1 MRKVKILFLSLIVSC
16 IFLNS
21 ISAMAADERLGTV
34 VDGSLLTDGS
44 EAEGIVQPIARGA
57 YLGSGNGRLSINSG
71 RNVNVFGSTSCVRT
85 SDQVRVTLHLQRL
98 SGNTWVTV
106 QTLGPKSAY
115 NTYYVSNSGNY
126 SVAGGYYYRV
136 KGSHTA
142 IKGETTE
149 TTVSYTDGLWI
160 N

>member
-1 MRKVKILFLSLIVSC
+1 MKKVKILFLSLIVSC

-21 ISAMAADERLGTV
+21 MSAMAADERLGTV

-44 EAEGIVQPIARGA
+44 EAEGTVQPIARGT
-57 YLGSGNGRLSINSG
+57 YLGYGNGKLTLTGG
-71 RNVNVFGSTSCVRT
+71 RNVGVSGSTTCNRT
-85 SDQVRVTLHLQRL
+85 SDQVKVTLHLQRL
-98 SGNTWVTV
+98 VGNSWVTE
-106 QTLGPKSAY
+106 QILGPKVAY
-115 NTYYVSNSGNY
+115 NTYYVSNSKNY
-126 SVAGGYYYRV
+126 SVTGGYYYRV

-142 IKGETTE
+142 IKGSTTE

>member
-1 MRKVKILFLSLIVSC
+1 MRKMKILFLSLIVSC

-34 VDGSLLTDGS
+34 VDGSLLIEGS
-44 EAEGIVQPIARGA
+44 EAEGIVQPVTRGT
-57 YLGSGNGRLSINSG
+57 YLSSGNGSLIVNSG
-71 RNVNVFGSTSCVRT
+71 RNVTVTGSTSCVRT
-85 SDQVRVTLHLQRL
+85 SDQVKVTLHLQRL
-98 SGNTWVTV
+98 VGDTWVTE
-106 QTLGPKSAY
+106 QILGPKVAY

-126 SVAGGYYYRV
+126 SVSGGYYYRV

-142 IKGETTE
+142 IKGSTTE

>member
-34 VDGSLLTDGS
+34 VDGSLLIEGS
-44 EAEGIVQPIARGA
+44 EAEGIVQPVARGT
-57 YLGSGNGRLSINSG
+57 YLSSGNGKLTVTSG
-71 RNVNVFGSTSCVRT
+71 RNVNVSGSTTCLRT
-85 SDQVRVTLHLQRL
+85 SDQVKVTLHLQRL
-98 SGNTWVTV
+98 VGDTWVTE
-106 QTLGPKSAY
+106 QILGPKVAY
-115 NTYYVSNSGNY
+115 NTYYVSNSRNY
-126 SVAGGYYYRV
+126 SVSGGYYYRV

-142 IKGETTE
+142 IKGDTTE
-149 TTVSYTDGLWI
+149 TTVSYTNGLWI